1 MSVPVRF
8 DPSTAEVL
16 VLTYKEGLLSPVAH
30 DLKIQVTR
38 FTIDLADDFMSVEST
53 FDATSL
59 RVVTAMKDGRENP
72 GALSDRDRRTIE
84 GNIVDE
90 VLEAKKYPEIRYASG
105 SIARRE
111 DRALIAG
118 TLTMHGTSR
127 LCTVEALLNNGTWF
141 TRARLHQPD
150 WGIKP
155 YSAMLGTLRIQ
166 PEVTVTVTL
175 KPR

>member
-1 MSVPVRF
+1 MRF

-38 FTIDLADDFMSVEST
+38 FTLDVADDLQSLEAT

-59 RVVTAMKDGRENP
+59 RVVSAMRDGRENP

-90 VLEAKKYPEIRYASG
+90 VLEAKRHPEIRFASG

-118 TLTMHGTSR
+118 TLTMHGHSR
-127 LCTVEALLNNGTWF
+127 LLTVEAALTDGIWRT
-141 TRARLHQPD
+141 TARIHQPD
-150 WGIKP
+150 WGIRP

-166 PEVTVTVTL
+166 PEVTVTLTL